1 MTRLLAVGMIALCIS
16 GCASY
21 GGWEPT
27 VDTSRDM
34 HKDALARDL
43 AECKELASK
52 ASGGTATEAAK
63 GTGAGA
69 VIGAAAGAVIGAVSG
84 NAGHG
89 AALGAAVGGTSGG
102 VHEGV
107 SAERQYKRSYIRCI
121 EGRGHPVVN

>member
-1 MTRLLAVGMIALCIS
+1 MALGMVALWIS

-34 HKDALARDL
+34 NRDALARDL